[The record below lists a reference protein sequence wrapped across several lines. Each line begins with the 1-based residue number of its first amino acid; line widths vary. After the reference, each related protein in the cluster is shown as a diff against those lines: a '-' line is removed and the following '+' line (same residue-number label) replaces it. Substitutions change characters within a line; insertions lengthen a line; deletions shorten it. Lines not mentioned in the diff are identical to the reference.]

1 MFMPRYNYIAKTLRG
16 EEKRGAIEAKD
27 KYDLARILRQEG
39 SILVKAVS
47 EGEASK
53 KRFYISIPFFGW
65 VSLTEKIMFA
75 RNLRIMIASGVSLPR
90 SLDILSNQTK
100 NKKFRKTLLK
110 IKEEIV
116 HGKSFS
122 QALEGYPNVFS
133 ELFCSMIKVGEETGT
148 LEDVLKVLVDQM
160 EKEYQI
166 KSKVKG
172 AMVYPSVIILA
183 MVGIGV
189 LMLIIVVPKL
199 AEVFSELNVELP
211 FTTRVVIGVGEF
223 LGKFWYFIPFGFF
236 VLIFLL
242 KIFLKT
248 KVGKF
253 IFSTIFLKIP
263 IVSPIVKKTNSA
275 HTVRTLSSLI
285 AAGVPIVRSLE
296 IVSGSLG
303 NIYYKK
309 ALTEAA
315 EKVKKGAK
323 LAEVLKKYKDI
334 YPNLVFQMIEVGEET
349 GETSNILKKL
359 AEFYEEEVANATQNL
374 SAVIEPVL
382 MLIIGAVVGFFAIS
396 MIQPIYS
403 MMQTI

>member
-1 MFMPRYNYIAKTLRG
+1 
-16 EEKRGAIEAKD
+16 
-27 KYDLARILRQEG
+27 
-39 SILVKAVS
+39 
-47 EGEASK
+47 
-53 KRFYISIPFFGW
+53 
-65 VSLTEKIMFA
+65 
-75 RNLRIMIASGVSLPR
+75 MI
-90 SLDILSNQTK
+90 
-100 NKKFRKTLLK
+100 
-110 IKEEIV
+110 
-116 HGKSFS
+116 
-122 QALEGYPNVFS
+122 
-133 ELFCSMIKVGEETGT
+133 
-148 LEDVLKVLVDQM
+148 
-160 EKEYQI
+160 
-166 KSKVKG
+166 
-172 AMVYPSVIILA
+172 
-183 MVGIGV
+183 GIGV

-223 LGKFWYFIPFGFF
+223 LGKFWYFIPFGFL

-242 KIFLKT
+242 KIFSKT

-263 IVSPIVKKTNSA
+263 IVSPIVKKINSA